1 MTIRIYRMTVASVWY
16 DEGVHKAREFEMH
29 FKVARIGDIRE
40 TRAHLAKRGTGYFQN
55 RIYYLEKR
63 WVPLS
68 RIRIGFEREEPA
80 QEIDDWIRIEIR
92 QMRGV
97 GKRRR
102 WKAFGELPR
111 KIRYFRL
118 KTTTH

>member
-1 MTIRIYRMTVASVWY
+1 MIRTYRMTVAGVWY
-16 DEGVHKAREFEMH
+16 DEDVHKVREFEMH

-40 TRAHLAKRGTGYFQN
+40 TRAYLGKRGAGYFQN

-63 WVPLS
+63 WIWLS
-68 RIRIGFEREEPA
+68 RIRISFEREEIA

-111 KIRYFRL
+111 KIRFYRP
-118 KTTTH
+118 KPATA